1 MCMGSSSRHKWRIRK
16 QGCPNSHRLNYT
28 DKALVPRTCPRRN
41 TRQVKWRPNRDK
53 HTISITTTTTSNILH
68 SLRRPSRR
76 TPNRVSQRSLHN
88 VNLLRRSPTPRSK
101 SPNRSIDK
109 TTRSHRRKWFTTTQ
123 QSILHHHHHRCL
135 RPSRPSIKCKGSI
148 ALRYRTRRS
157 YQNCGL
163 FVFGGVLVGLFVLL
177 DSSGFS
183 LCFPLLSDSLYYW
196 RIKYSGV

>member
-1 MCMGSSSRHKWRIRK
+1 MVHPKTRLSYSR
-16 QGCPNSHRLNYT
+16 RLSYT
-28 DKALVPRTCPRRN
+28 DNALVPRTCPRRH
-41 TRQVKWRPNRDK
+41 TRQIKWRPNRGK
-53 HTISITTTTTSNILH
+53 HTISITPTTPSNILH

-76 TPNRVSQRSLHN
+76 TRNRVSQRNLH
-88 VNLLRRSPTPRSK
+88 VINLLRRSPTPRSK
-101 SPNRSIDK
+101 SPNRSFDK
-109 TTRSHRRKWFTTTQ
+109 TTRSHRRKYSTTTQ
-123 QSILHHHHHRCL
+123 QSILHHHHHCL

-148 ALRYRTRRS
+148 ALRDRTRRS

-183 LCFPLLSDSLYYW
+183 LCFPLLSDRLYYW